1 MEGHRFVIH
10 GDSNSEADI
19 EESFDGSDHDTDG
32 IDSSDEQE
40 SLAGEGDNDGDEDSD
55 ADEDDDGDDSSDSST
70 DGESSS
76 DSQSSTDDEDDSIW
90 NSIRDLSWTPKLL
103 HTFDEAKNEF
113 KNQGMGNSEAHQE
126 AYQCV
131 LPKLRK
137 NIISNYVR
145 KTVDAAKLH
154 KDPVHKKIMSTK
166 RKL

>member
-1 MEGHRFVIH
+1 MVVECLDCGKEFTRRYSMEGHRFVIH
-10 GDSNSEADI
+10 GDSNSEVDT
-19 EESFDGSDHDTDG
+19 EESFDGSDHGTDG

-40 SLAGEGDNDGDEDSD
+40 SLADEGNNGDGEDGDNDEED
-55 ADEDDDGDDSSDSST
+55 

-137 NIISNYVR
+137 NIISNYV
-145 KTVDAAKLH
+145 
-154 KDPVHKKIMSTK
+154 
-166 RKL
+166 